1 MSKQSARETR
11 AERAAAAMEV
21 QRRQERRRATLMIG
35 GVVLVILA
43 IVVGGFLINRA
54 RDTST
59 DVAAPAAGSGDFGVA
74 IGDKN
79 APHTVVIYEDFL
91 CPYCGELE
99 QATHSELATLADE
112 GKVYVEY
119 RPFNLLQTDYSVDA
133 AAAFKVVLDA
143 SGPDVAKKF
152 HDLLYENQPEESG
165 PYPDSSWLVDKA
177 VEAGAQE
184 GKVSND
190 IEQGTGK
197 AWVEDASAAASDA
210 GVRGTPTIL
219 LDGKVFQDG
228 RTVDDLANNLLAQL
242 Q

>member
-11 AERAAAAMEV
+11 AERAAAALAV
-21 QRRQERRRATLMIG
+21 QRRQERRRASLMIG
-35 GVVLVILA
+35 GVVLAILV
-43 IVVGGFLINRA
+43 IVVAGFLINRA

-59 DVAAPAAGSGDFGVA
+59 DVAAPAAGSGNYGVA
-74 IGDKN
+74 IGQQD
-79 APHTVVIYEDFL
+79 APHKVVIYEDFL

-99 QATHSELATLADE
+99 KVTHSDLATLADQ

-119 RPFNLLQTDYSVDA
+119 RPFNLLQTDYSVNA
-133 AAAFKVVLDA
+133 AAAFKVVLDT

-152 HDLLYENQPEESG
+152 HDLLYADQPEESG
-165 PYPDSSWLVDKA
+165 PYPDSGWLVDKA

-184 GKVSND
+184 GKVSSD

-197 AWVEDASAAASDA
+197 TWVDDATKAATDA

-228 RTVDDLANNLLAQL
+228 RTVDDLANNLLAEL
-242 Q
+242 K